1 MRRGMYVQRE
11 MRWLRR
17 EKKFFFSLIVRNQE
31 VCACMLIHSH
41 LCCVLYVYERSVM
54 IDWQAAPA
62 GLRHLWPLT
71 LKSPVWF
78 NDPVLSHPSKN
89 MLPWKHSL
97 FPPLIMQES
106 SPSVSNSVSS
116 QVGDLWRDVCSL
128 ISISTDALLVSQKLL
143 SGFQVKYYS

>member
-17 EKKFFFSLIVRNQE
+17 EKIFFSLIVRNQE
-31 VCACMLIHSH
+31 VCVCMLIHSH

-78 NDPVLSHPSKN
+78 NDPVLSHPSRN

-97 FPPLIMQES
+97 LPPLIMQES
-106 SPSVSNSVSS
+106 LPSVSNSVSS

>member
-17 EKKFFFSLIVRNQE
+17 EKKFFSLIVRNQE
-31 VCACMLIHSH
+31 ACACMLIHSH

-78 NDPVLSHPSKN
+78 NDPVLSHPSRN

-97 FPPLIMQES
+97 LPPLIMQES
-106 SPSVSNSVSS
+106 LPSVSNSVSS